1 MDNNSSTQHAAQTA
15 DSDFKYIGKAEKASY
30 GFASIGSFMISA
42 VVSSY
47 LSVFLSDIL
56 LVPLGFTTALMFVA
70 RFWDMVNDP
79 IMGVVIDRTH
89 TKNGKMRPF
98 IRIGAFLIF
107 IVSIVMFLP
116 LSEMPVA
123 ARCAFAAV
131 GYLLF
136 DFSYTVVDVP
146 AMGLMSVATPNP
158 KERSSLLSFYVT
170 LGSIGSLI
178 PIGLISVY
186 QRIVPPT
193 WVYFAIAAT
202 AGAVVFVGYLLLF
215 KNSKERFATH
225 TEKTPVKEM
234 FKAAA
239 KNKPMLLTLLTS
251 MLASPRYLLMAAASY
266 ISIYVVKIDG
276 WASGDVLI
284 LLYLVVGAGM
294 YAGIL
299 LTPVAY
305 KRIGF
310 KKTSL
315 IFGAISAVFLTAA
328 FFVGRIN
335 YFAAFPLMTIGGL
348 GVGAY
353 NVLPYPMV
361 GDSLDYLEWKTGHRM
376 EGVCFSFNSMVTKFN
391 NAIAA
396 VAVTALLLVFQFKQ
410 PEVSGVP
417 LPQSDFTIDGMFSMV
432 TLIPAAGFAL
442 SLIPMA
448 LNTYHGARKKQ
459 ILDELEA
466 KRAELKTDG
475 GVVIEEKG
483 YAVNEDDEM
492 IGSEPL
498 VKAVKPIEIHCEI
511 KRFEVEGPL
520 RVGVIS
526 DSQLSPFPWRKNKT
540 YELNLRRA
548 FEVLKEYR
556 VNMIIV
562 PGDICN
568 IGSKCAYRRFNAALD
583 HAFGDKKPIVQL
595 IMGNHDYFPAIFPAR
610 KRKLFTACTGKPPY
624 SHYVVN
630 GWHFIGVSPQDSS
643 QQNGYD
649 SVADWM
655 CDRIDAAIAEG
666 GKRPVFVTTHN
677 SAANTVY
684 GSQSEGKLYS
694 DFKLGKILGKY
705 DNVVNLA
712 GHLHFPMLDE
722 RDIHQRNYTTI
733 GTQSVSYVEMEK
745 GKVNGSVPPQA
756 HIAPM
761 GLVMEFG
768 DDGIDVKRVNM
779 LSGEE
784 EKADRRW
791 RLPLKLDKSA
801 FTYTSARFGK
811 TRPVMPAEKGRCAII
826 HGSTYLVFERGRDED
841 LVQSYKVIYND
852 GKVQYYFSD
861 YYKGVNHR
869 SKYMRIKLYD
879 KAQGVYDVE
888 VFAIN
893 SSGMVSDNSTSIENV
908 KVLYYNKYPL
918 IFAPDMNFTWLKDLI
933 AKF

>member
-239 KNKPMLLTLLTS
+239 KNRPMLLTLLTS

-276 WASGDVLI
+276 WESGDVLI

-315 IFGAISAVFLTAA
+315 IFGAISAIFLTAA

-396 VAVTALLLVFQFKQ
+396 VAVTALLIVFQFKQ

-548 FEVLKEYR
+548 FEVLKAYG

-583 HAFGDKKPIVQL
+583 HAFGAKKPIVQL

-649 SVADWM
+649 AVADWM

-666 GKRPVFVTTHN
+666 GKRPVFVTTH
-677 SAANTVY
+677 
-684 GSQSEGKLYS
+684 
-694 DFKLGKILGKY
+694 
-705 DNVVNLA
+705 
-712 GHLHFPMLDE
+712 MLDE

-791 RLPLKLDKSA
+791 RLPLTLDKSA

-811 TRPVMPAEKGRCAII
+811 TRPVMPAERGRCAII

-869 SKYMRIKLYD
+869 SKYMRLKLYD

>member
-1 MDNNSSTQHAAQTA
+1 MDQQSTQKTIGE
-15 DSDFKYIGKAEKASY
+15 SSSYKYIGKKEKASY
-30 GFASIGSFMISA
+30 GFAAIGSFMMSG

-47 LSVFLSDIL
+47 LNVFLSDIL
-56 LVPLGFTTALMFVA
+56 IVPLEFTTALMFFA

-98 IRIGAFLIF
+98 VRFGAFLIF
-107 IVSIVMFLP
+107 IVSIIMFLP
-116 LSEMPVA
+116 LTEMPLV
-123 ARCAFAAV
+123 ARCVFAAI

-158 KERSSLLSFYVT
+158 KERSSLLSFYVA
-170 LGSIGSLI
+170 LGSIGTVL
-178 PIGLISVY
+178 PIGLVSIY
-186 QRIVPPT
+186 QRIVPET
-193 WVYFAIAAT
+193 WLYFAIAAT
-202 AGAVVFVGYLLLF
+202 AGLVVFVGYLLLY

-234 FKAAA
+234 FRAAV

-251 MLASPRYLLMAAASY
+251 MLASPRYLLMLAASY
-266 ISIYVVKIDG
+266 ISIYVVKIPG
-276 WASGDVLI
+276 WESGDVLI
-284 LLYLVVGAGM
+284 LLYLVVGSGM
-294 YAGIL
+294 FAGIL
-299 LTPVAY
+299 LTPVVY

-315 IFGAISAVFLTAA
+315 LFGTLSAVFLTIA
-328 FFVGRIN
+328 FFVGRVN
-335 YFAAFPLMTIGGL
+335 YFAAFPFMTIGGL
-348 GVGAY
+348 GIGAY

-376 EGVCFSFNSMVTKFN
+376 EGVCFSLNSMVTKFN

-396 VAVTALLLVFQFKQ
+396 VAVSALLIVFQFQQ
-410 PEVSGVP
+410 PEVPGVP
-417 LPQSDFTIDGMFSMV
+417 LEQSQYTLDGMFSLV
-432 TLIPAAGFAL
+432 TLIPAVGFAL

-448 LNTYHGARKKQ
+448 LNTYNGARKKQ
-459 ILDELEA
+459 ILDELEI
-466 KRAELKTDG
+466 KRAQRRTDG
-475 GVVIEEKG
+475 GIVIEEQG
-483 YAVNEDDEM
+483 YDVAETEESAEIEEV
-492 IGSEPL
+492 P
-498 VKAVKPIEIHCEI
+498 KPRKTIEIDCEF
-511 KRFEVEGPL
+511 KKFEVEGPL

-526 DSQLSPFPWRKNKT
+526 DSQLSPFAWRNETT

-548 FEVLKEYR
+548 FEVLKEYG
-556 VNMIIV
+556 VQMILF

-568 IGSKCAYRRFNAALD
+568 IAAKRAYARFNDALERAYGND
-583 HAFGDKKPIVQL
+583 KPIVQL
-595 IMGNHDYFPAIFPAR
+595 IMGNHDYYPPFFPQK
-610 KRKLFTACTGKPPY
+610 KRELFTACTGKRPY

-630 GWHFIGVSPQDSS
+630 GWHFIGVSPQNSS

-649 SVADWM
+649 CVAEWLRDQ
-655 CDRIDAAIAEG
+655 IDSANRDG
-666 GKRPVFVTTHN
+666 DKKPVFVMTHN

-684 GSQSEGKLYS
+684 GSLSEGKLYS
-694 DFKLGKILGKY
+694 DAKLGKLLSDY

-712 GHLHFPMLDE
+712 GHLHFPMMDE

-768 DDGIDVKRVNM
+768 DQGIDIKRVNM
-779 LSGEE
+779 LTGEE
-784 EKADRRW
+784 EKADMRW
-791 RLPLKLDKSA
+791 HLPLRLDKNA
-801 FTYTSARFGK
+801 FEYTSARFGK
-811 TRPVMPAEKGRCAII
+811 SKPVMPAEKGRCAII
-826 HGSTYLVFERGRDED
+826 HGSTYLVFERGKDDD
-841 LVQSYKVIYND
+841 LIQSYKIVYDD

-869 SKYMRIKLYD
+869 SKYMRLKVYEKSTGI
-879 KAQGVYDVE
+879 YDVE
-888 VFAIN
+888 VYAIN
-893 SSGMVSDNSTSIENV
+893 SSGLVSDNCTLIPNV

-918 IFAPDMNFTWLKDLI
+918 IFAPDMNFTWLKKQI
-933 AKF
+933 SKF

>member
-1 MDNNSSTQHAAQTA
+1 M
-15 DSDFKYIGKAEKASY
+15 
-30 GFASIGSFMISA
+30 
-42 VVSSY
+42 
-47 LSVFLSDIL
+47 
-56 LVPLGFTTALMFVA
+56 
-70 RFWDMVNDP
+70 
-79 IMGVVIDRTH
+79 
-89 TKNGKMRPF
+89 
-98 IRIGAFLIF
+98 
-107 IVSIVMFLP
+107 
-116 LSEMPVA
+116 
-123 ARCAFAAV
+123 
-131 GYLLF
+131 
-136 DFSYTVVDVP
+136 
-146 AMGLMSVATPNP
+146 
-158 KERSSLLSFYVT
+158 
-170 LGSIGSLI
+170 
-178 PIGLISVY
+178 
-186 QRIVPPT
+186 
-193 WVYFAIAAT
+193 
-202 AGAVVFVGYLLLF
+202 
-215 KNSKERFATH
+215 
-225 TEKTPVKEM
+225 
-234 FKAAA
+234 
-239 KNKPMLLTLLTS
+239 
-251 MLASPRYLLMAAASY
+251 
-266 ISIYVVKIDG
+266 
-276 WASGDVLI
+276 
-284 LLYLVVGAGM
+284 
-294 YAGIL
+294 
-299 LTPVAY
+299 
-305 KRIGF
+305 
-310 KKTSL
+310 
-315 IFGAISAVFLTAA
+315 
-328 FFVGRIN
+328 
-335 YFAAFPLMTIGGL
+335 
-348 GVGAY
+348 
-353 NVLPYPMV
+353 
-361 GDSLDYLEWKTGHRM
+361 
-376 EGVCFSFNSMVTKFN
+376 
-391 NAIAA
+391 
-396 VAVTALLLVFQFKQ
+396 
-410 PEVSGVP
+410 
-417 LPQSDFTIDGMFSMV
+417 
-432 TLIPAAGFAL
+432 
-442 SLIPMA
+442 
-448 LNTYHGARKKQ
+448 
-459 ILDELEA
+459 
-466 KRAELKTDG
+466 
-475 GVVIEEKG
+475 
-483 YAVNEDDEM
+483 
-492 IGSEPL
+492 
-498 VKAVKPIEIHCEI
+498 
-511 KRFEVEGPL
+511 EGPL

-568 IGSKCAYRRFNAALD
+568 IASKCAYRRFNAALD

-666 GKRPVFVTTHN
+666 GDRPVFVTTHN

-694 DFKLGKILGKY
+694 DFKLGKVLGKY

-768 DDGIDVKRVNM
+768 DDGVDIKRVNM
-779 LSGEE
+779 LTAEE
-784 EKADRRW
+784 EKANERW
-791 RLPLKLDKSA
+791 HLPAHLNREA

-811 TRPVMPAEKGRCAII
+811 TRPVMPAAKGRCAII
-826 HGSTYLVFERGRDED
+826 HGSTYLVFERGKDDD

-869 SKYMRIKLYD
+869 SKYMRLKLYD

-908 KVLYYNKYPL
+908 KVLYYKKYPL